1 MVDPK
6 TLSDAEKQ
14 NEMHKQQRSLDNYR
28 MQLFES
34 GGERRLATRLISD
47 LAEFAR
53 DRGPLFERLCESHG
67 PERYNQRWLAIHIIL
82 QHVAT
87 LALSN
92 CDKDAEMYDKI
103 QWCEAMIGYLDGSR
117 CPYKEGQL

>member
-6 TLSDAEKQ
+6 TLSDEEKQ
-14 NEMHKQQRSLDNYR
+14 NEMHKQQRSLDNYK
-28 MQLFES
+28 MQLLES

-53 DRGPLFERLCESHG
+53 DRGPLFERLCDSHG
-67 PERYNQRWLAIHIIL
+67 HERYNERWLAIHIIL

-87 LALSN
+87 LAMSS
-92 CDKDAEMYDKI
+92 CDKIGEIDFNI
-103 QWCEAMIGYLDGSR
+103 QSCEAMIGYLDGSR